1 MAPDPELTAK
11 VMKLRWKKGIS
22 LAEAWASVKKPK
34 SVSIL
39 LFFPKADIIELDM
52 SIEDAA
58 KLVISAGLVYPTT
71 KKITKKVPITK
82 TKTTKKS
89 NSH

>member
-34 SVSIL
+34 KKTSDKKKDDKPRKKTTDKKKTSD
-39 LFFPKADIIELDM
+39 K
-52 SIEDAA
+52 
-58 KLVISAGLVYPTT
+58 T
-71 KKITKKVPITK
+71 KKKTSDKPNKKE
-82 TKTTKKS
+82 KKK
-89 NSH
+89 